1 MLVRTLLV
9 GVVAAFIV
17 AVLLV
22 PPALADDR
30 DQTFWGRMTVEGV
43 ITSVNPGGSTF
54 LLRVMRPERA
64 WRLGLGYVSVW
75 VQQGTRIDD
84 DGDSRFER
92 PWFRTFRPGDRVQV
106 EGFRLDDGRLL
117 ALQVEVRD
125 RAFASAPVVASGV
138 TFRGLII
145 ARGANLIVIVDV
157 GGTTRIILISAAT
170 RIYGRRASFGSLQAD
185 DTVIIVGEPNADGS
199 VAAREVEVIQGSR

>member
-1 MLVRTLLV
+1 MLVRTLLF

-30 DQTFWGRMTVEGV
+30 DQVLWGRMTVEGV

-54 LLRVMRPERA
+54 LLRVMRPERPR
-64 WRLGLGYVSVW
+64 RLGLGYVSVW
-75 VQQGTRIDD
+75 VQQGTRIEGNDD
-84 DGDSRFER
+84 PRFER

-106 EGFRLDDGRLL
+106 DGFRLDDGRLL

-125 RAFASAPVVASGV
+125 RAFASAPVVVSGV
-138 TFRGLII
+138 TFRGVII

-157 GGTTRIILISAAT
+157 GGTTRIILISAGT
-170 RIYGRRASFGSLQAD
+170 RVRGLRASFGALQAN
-185 DTVIIVGEPNADGS
+185 DTVVIVGEANADGS
-199 VAAREVEVIQGSR
+199 VAAREVQVIQASR